1 MRSHVLLWAIAFFF
15 CLVIPPSISNAVE
28 LARVGD
34 WVITSEEYLEDLRS
48 VMPTNRAP
56 AKTLEGRKEFLERII
71 AKHLLS
77 HYTHSRGW
85 DTLTAWNRQLLLEYK
100 KGLYLQS
107 LYRDA
112 IPEANRPGSVD
123 TITLAG
129 LGMKFV
135 DSLTA
140 AYVVHAEE
148 RAAALMASNSVGLLK
163 TAPTDDEGHAIFE
176 WSKAFTDEEKALP
189 AATFTGGVLMT
200 IGDFVGELD
209 QMPPFARPTAGNSD
223 QIAEAV
229 VHVAKDRVYS
239 LEFDKRNLSQQPWF
253 RERMASKREE
263 MAATAMFRAM
273 IDTSTVSEEEAKA
286 YFDEHEDDF
295 LTPTLVK
302 VTMISVD
309 SEDVANQ
316 IAKRIAEGKSFESV
330 AVDYS
335 VYTSSRAGFDTT
347 GLVDRSFFPPIYD
360 AIWDRGIGEVVG
372 PIYLSD
378 RDLWVVAKL
387 VGRQNPRPPAF
398 EEALPAIDKKLGFLK
413 ADGALARLIAQLRS
427 QVGVVVDYQALEKLE
442 LPQWAQ

>member
-1 MRSHVLLWAIAFFF
+1 MKSQVLLWVIVSFS
-15 CLVIPPSISNAVE
+15 CVVIPPSISNAVE

-48 VMPTNRAP
+48 VMPTTRAP
-56 AKTLEGRKEFLERII
+56 AKTPEGRKEFLERII

-77 HYTHSRGW
+77 QYTHSRGW
-85 DTLTAWNRQLLLEYK
+85 DTLTAWDPPLLEYRK
-100 KGLYLQS
+100 YLYLQA

-112 IPEANRPGSVD
+112 IPETRRPGSVD
-123 TITLAG
+123 TITLIR
-129 LGMKFV
+129 LGKKFV

-140 AYVVHAEE
+140 AYAVHVEE
-148 RAAALMASNSVGLLK
+148 RAVTLMAGKSIEFLK
-163 TAPTDDEGHAIFE
+163 TAPTDDEGHGIFE
-176 WSKAFTDEEKALP
+176 WSKLFTDEEKALP

-223 QIAEAV
+223 QIEETV

-239 LEFDKRNLSQQPWF
+239 FEFDKRNLSQQPWF
-253 RERMASKREE
+253 REKMASKREE
-263 MAATAMFRAM
+263 LAASAMFRAM
-273 IDTSTVSEEEAKA
+273 TDTSTVTEEEAKA
-286 YFDEHEDDF
+286 YFDEHKDDF

-309 SEDVANQ
+309 SEDVANE

-335 VYTSSRAGFDTT
+335 VYASSQAGFDTT

-360 AIWDRGIGEVVG
+360 AIWDKGIGEVVG
-372 PIYLSD
+372 PVYLSD

-387 VGRQNPRPPAF
+387 VGRQNPRPLTF
-398 EEALPAIDKKLGFLK
+398 EEALPGIDKRLRFLK
-413 ADGALARLIAQLRS
+413 ADGALDRLIAQLRS
-427 QVGVVVDYQALEKLE
+427 QVGVIVDYQALEKLE
-442 LPQWAQ
+442 LPKWAQ